1 MEKDIESILR
11 VDWDVPRKP
20 YPPKMIVL
28 PTGERMVIREAS
40 REEVPLLLKAIK
52 PLLTVGS
59 EYYDIVS
66 ARAYAELLGWYRYR
80 VRNEYCLVGVVDG
93 KLVGIVNNRL
103 LDKKTCIS
111 LHTIAIRRGRRI
123 GAHLFAAKQEHA
135 IEYLGVEEILVTAE
149 SPRGFNR
156 WMIEW
161 ALEPRPNIQHEL
173 GGAMCWALTRE
184 GYYRRKPKMI
194 FGKRPV
200 PEEWY
205 AQSLQL
211 EIITSDMLGAK
222 SE

>member
-66 ARAYAELLGWYRYR
+66 ARVYAELLGWYRYR

-93 KLVGIVNNRL
+93 KLVGIVNNPRHSQHCL
-103 LDKKTCIS
+103 LYLLSVSFIKIS
-111 LHTIAIRRGRRI
+111 DG
-123 GAHLFAAKQEHA
+123 E
-135 IEYLGVEEILVTAE
+135 
-149 SPRGFNR
+149 
-156 WMIEW
+156 
-161 ALEPRPNIQHEL
+161 
-173 GGAMCWALTRE
+173 
-184 GYYRRKPKMI
+184 
-194 FGKRPV
+194 
-200 PEEWY
+200 
-205 AQSLQL
+205 
-211 EIITSDMLGAK
+211 
-222 SE
+222 